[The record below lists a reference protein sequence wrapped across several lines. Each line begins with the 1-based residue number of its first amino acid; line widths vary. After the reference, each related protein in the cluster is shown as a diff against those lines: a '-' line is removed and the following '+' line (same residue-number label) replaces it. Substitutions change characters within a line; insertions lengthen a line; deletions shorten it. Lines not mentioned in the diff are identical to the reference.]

1 MTRDR
6 DGADR
11 VHLAPRTVGSGSQLI
26 RTRAVGDRKYRAR
39 QSGDQTRTMLNWE
52 GPHI

>member
-11 VHLAPRTVGSGSQLI
+11 VHLAPRTVGSASQLI
-26 RTRAVGDRKYRAR
+26 RTLAVGDRNTGRGSPAINPN
-39 QSGDQTRTMLNWE
+39 MLNWE
-52 GPHI
+52 GPLI